1 MRTVYPQPGHTEAEL
16 HALLATR
23 QFVYADCFTITP
35 LQGAPMRFT
44 TAQQDMSVVPVGEVD
59 RQTYFANKV
68 SIKGLKSQIGIGVEV
83 DEQQVDVTY
92 GSGNLWQ
99 ETIPFPKALLLGRAD
114 GAVIRRDRFVAARW
128 DNWGYAD
135 WVGGAPMFTG
145 EVAHLSM
152 VGRMSATLNV
162 KSALVKLNTKMPRDL
177 WQPQCKN
184 TWGDPICGLDQNAF
198 AVSDVTL
205 SGTTRSVIKTTAC
218 NDSFAMGKVHI
229 ESTDNVTR
237 VRTILKASATEVH
250 LIFPL
255 DFTPADGT
263 DFVAYP
269 NCRRLFE
276 NCGDYHPDPEEAF
289 IGFPYV
295 PVAETAA

>member
-1 MRTVYPQPGHTEAEL
+1 MRAVYAQPGHTEAEL
-16 HALLATR
+16 HALLATK
-23 QFVYADCFTITP
+23 QFVIADCFTITP
-35 LQGAPMRFT
+35 LQGQPMRFT
-44 TAQQDMSVVPVGEVD
+44 TAQQNVSVVPVGEVN

-68 SIKGLKSQIGIGVEV
+68 GIKGLKSQIGIGVEV
-83 DEQQVDVTY
+83 DEQTVEVSY
-92 GSGNLWQ
+92 GPGNLWQ

-114 GAVIRRDRFVAARW
+114 GAIVNRERFIAPA
-128 DNWGYAD
+128 WGRPTDFIAG
-135 WVGGAPMFTG
+135 VPMFSG

-177 WQPQCKN
+177 WQPKCKN
-184 TWGDPICGLDQNAF
+184 IWGDPTCGLDQDAF

-205 SGTTRSVIKTTAC
+205 TGTTRAIIKTTAC
-218 NDSFAMGKVHI
+218 NDSFAQGKLHI

-237 VRTILKASATEVH
+237 VRTILRASTTELH

-255 DFTPADGT
+255 DFTPDIGT

-276 NCGDYHPDPEEAF
+276 NCGDYHASPEEAF
-289 IGFPYV
+289 IGFPFV

>member
-1 MRTVYPQPGHTEAEL
+1 MRAVYGQPGYTEADL
-16 HALLATR
+16 HELLATR
-23 QFVYADCFTITP
+23 QFVFADCFTIIP
-35 LQGAPMRFT
+35 LTGIPMRFT
-44 TAQQDMSVVPVGEVD
+44 TAQMNMSVVPVGEVD
-59 RQTYFANKV
+59 RQTYFADKV

-83 DEQQVDVTY
+83 DEQTVEVTY
-92 GSGNLWQ
+92 GPGNLWQ
-99 ETIPFPKALLLGRAD
+99 EILTFPKALLLGRAD
-114 GAVIRRDRFVAARW
+114 GATIRRDRFIAARFGSPW
-128 DNWGYAD
+128 IAGTT
-135 WVGGAPMFTG
+135 MFTG
-145 EVAHLSM
+145 EVAHLST

-184 TWGDPICGLDQNAF
+184 TWGDPICGLDQNVF

-205 SGTTRSVIKTTAC
+205 SGTTRTVIKTTAC
-218 NDSFAMGKVHI
+218 NENFAMGKLHI
-229 ESTDNVTR
+229 ESSDNVVR
-237 VRTILKASATEVH
+237 VRTILKASTTELH

-255 DFTPADGT
+255 DFLPPDGT

-276 NCGDYHPDPEEAF
+276 NCGDYHASPEEAF
-289 IGFPYV
+289 IGFPFV